1 VRQTEAEATASP
13 SRPAQFFS
21 LAGDP
26 PPPRPSLTPHA
37 SQRPTLA
44 LPLPPPGAGR
54 CGGRR
59 GNGLRVL
66 GVLAPSFSP
75 SRVAMYDCMES
86 FVPGPRRLYG
96 AAGPGAGLLRRATG
110 SSCFAGLESFAWA
123 QPASLQ
129 CRYSSSEIG
138 CWVHERLVLTI
149 SLCKVWDQGTRGYS
163 GPFYMRY
170 WPFKHE
176 GLQSPSPLR
185 VCCSVWSICGFYGGC
200 LARASVDAPPESL
213 GERPMYVASVSSSP

>member
-1 VRQTEAEATASP
+1 MSQTEAGAASCCFAFVP
-13 SRPAQFFS
+13 RPVLS

-26 PPPRPSLTPHA
+26 PLPRPPLTPHA
-37 SQRPTLA
+37 SQRPMLA
-44 LPLPPPGAGR
+44 LPLPPPEAGR

-66 GVLAPSFSP
+66 GILAPNFSP

-86 FVPGPRRLYG
+86 FAPGPRRLYG

-129 CRYSSSEIG
+129 CRYSSLGIG
-138 CWVHERLVLTI
+138 YWVHEKRNGCLLFPYVKFGTGVQAGVLVL
-149 SLCKVWDQGTRGYS
+149 S
-163 GPFYMRY
+163 M
-170 WPFKHE
+170 
-176 GLQSPSPLR
+176 
-185 VCCSVWSICGFYGGC
+185 
-200 LARASVDAPPESL
+200 
-213 GERPMYVASVSSSP
+213 